1 MADLSRSEI
10 LLYQSPDNRTRIDV
24 RLDGE
29 TVWLSQAQMAEL
41 FQTTKQNI
49 SQHVKKVF
57 EEKELEPCST
67 VKQYLTVQAEG
78 GRDVQRAIDFYNL
91 DVIISVGYRVR
102 SHRGT
107 QFRIWATQRLREY
120 IIKGFTLD
128 DERLKDG
135 GRRNDYFDEL
145 IERVREIRTAERNF
159 YRKVTDI
166 YSTAYDYDANAQ
178 ITHEFFATVQNK
190 FHWAIHGHTA
200 AELIA
205 VRADA
210 RKPNMGL
217 TNWRGDR
224 IRKADVGVAKNYL
237 TAEELSVLNLI
248 VDQYLSFAELQARQ
262 RKPMYMRDWIRK
274 LDDFLKLN
282 DREILNHAGKI
293 SAQISEEMAGREFE
307 KFDSQRRQIEADEPV
322 KTLDNEVTTVATS
335 RRKPKSN

>member
-1 MADLSRSEI
+1 MEDQGHSEI
-10 LLYQSPDNRTRIDV
+10 LLYRSPDNKTRIDV

-49 SQHVKKVF
+49 SLHVRNVF
-57 EEKELEPCST
+57 DENELEDIAVVKEYLT
-67 VKQYLTVQAEG
+67 TAQDGKQYRTK
-78 GRDVQRAIDFYNL
+78 FYNL
-91 DVIISVGYRVR
+91 DVIISVGYRIK

-135 GRRNDYFDEL
+135 GLRNDYFDEL
-145 IERVREIRTAERNF
+145 IERVRAIRTSERNF
-159 YRKVTDI
+159 YRKITDI
-166 YSTAYDYDANAQ
+166 YSTAYDYDPNVQ

-205 VRADA
+205 ARADA
-210 RKPNMGL
+210 LKPNMGL
-217 TNWRGDR
+217 TSWRGDR

-237 TAEELSVLNLI
+237 TSDELSMLNLI
-248 VDQYLSFAELQARQ
+248 VDQYLSFAEFQARQ

-282 DREILNHAGKI
+282 DREILDHAGKI
-293 SAQISEEMAGREFE
+293 SARLSEETAWREFE
-307 KFDSQRRQIEADEPV
+307 KFSAQQRQIEADEPI
-322 KTLDNEVTTVATS
+322 KALDREVTAVTTS